1 MDYQINGKR
10 MVVDVLGSGAPL
22 LLVHGLG
29 GTANSWAPV
38 VAAFAGK
45 MQLIVPD
52 LPGAGRSA
60 SDPAVSI
67 ESLAADLLALLDE
80 LGIDSAHVAGHSMGT
95 VVCQHLAALAPTRVR
110 DLVLLGPLAEAP
122 EAARPALRARADAA
136 LQDGMDPIA
145 EVLCERALAPVTR
158 ERQPLV
164 TGFVREL
171 IQRQRAAD
179 YAAHCRALAAGVRA
193 DPAQIRCRSLLI
205 AGHEDATSPP
215 ASVAALA
222 ASLPQATH
230 LELADCGHWTMLEQ
244 AAPVVAAMREFYAA

>member
-67 ESLAADLLALLDE
+67 ESLAADLLALLDA
-80 LGIDSAHVAGHSMGT
+80 LGIDSAHVVGHSMGT

-193 DPAQIRCRSLLI
+193 DPAQIRCRCLLI
-205 AGHEDATSPP
+205 TGHEDATSPP

-222 ASLPQATH
+222 ASLPQATP

-244 AAPVVAAMREFYAA
+244 AAAVVAAMRDFYAA